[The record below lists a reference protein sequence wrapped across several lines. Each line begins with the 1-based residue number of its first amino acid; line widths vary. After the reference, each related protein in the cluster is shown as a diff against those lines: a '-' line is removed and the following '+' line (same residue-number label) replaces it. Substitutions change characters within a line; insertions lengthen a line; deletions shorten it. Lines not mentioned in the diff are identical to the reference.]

1 MPKKK
6 NYNVVLVEW
15 VDAEEKGESGWND
28 IKEMLAYAKKPC
40 PVMRSVGFE
49 VYRDEDHIALLSTIG
64 PDECST
70 LEKIPLGFI
79 KSITPLAANTTSID
93 ASHNPLKND

>member
-40 PVMRSVGFE
+40 ASYTSV
-49 VYRDEDHIALLSTIG
+49 S
-64 PDECST
+64 
-70 LEKIPLGFI
+70 
-79 KSITPLAANTTSID
+79 
-93 ASHNPLKND
+93 